1 MKVEIHYCAQWNY
14 QPEADSLS
22 AELASF
28 LPGIEIELFAEG
40 KGIFD
45 VVADGVMV
53 FSKYKSHRFPDT
65 DEVSELLKNQI
76 P

>member
-1 MKVEIHYCAQWNY
+1 M
-14 QPEADSLS
+14 S

-40 KGIFD
+40 EGIFD

-65 DEVSELLKNQI
+65 DEVSGLPKNQTL
-76 P
+76 

>member
-1 MKVEIHYCAQWNY
+1 V
-14 QPEADSLS
+14 
-22 AELASF
+22 ELASF
-28 LPGIEIELFAEG
+28 FPGIKVELLAEG

-45 VVADGVMV
+45 VVADGVTV

-65 DEVSELLKNQI
+65 NEVSELLKNQT